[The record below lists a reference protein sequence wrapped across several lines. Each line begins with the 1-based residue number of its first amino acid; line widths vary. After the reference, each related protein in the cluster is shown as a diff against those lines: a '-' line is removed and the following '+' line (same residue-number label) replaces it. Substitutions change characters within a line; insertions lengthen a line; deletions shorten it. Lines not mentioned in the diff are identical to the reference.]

1 MHTNPTILVIG
12 DSGKTGR
19 RVADLLERDG
29 IPHRSGAQK
38 ASVPFDWYDEATW
51 PGALQGMKSAYIVFY
66 PDLAVPGAVDIMKRF
81 VAETKRAGLEHLVLL
96 SGRGEH
102 EAEAS
107 EQLVMNSGI
116 DWTVVRCSWFMQ
128 NFSENFFVDDIHR
141 GEIVVP
147 VGSDTVEPFVDADDI
162 AAVAHQALV
171 NPAQHRNK
179 LYELTGPELLSFAQ
193 VAERIGRAIGR
204 DVAYIRVTP
213 DEYKAAM
220 QGAGLPSGTIDLI
233 DYLFREV
240 LDGRNSHLTDG
251 VREALGR
258 EPKSFDEY
266 IQKTLPTGVWIYD
279 AADIV

>member
-19 RVADLLERDG
+19 RVAELLERDG
-29 IPHRSGAQK
+29 IPHRSGTQK

-51 PGALQGMKSAYIVFY
+51 PGALEGMKSAYIVFY

-81 VAETKRAGLEHLVLL
+81 VAETKHAGLEHLVLL

-266 IQKTLPTGVWIYD
+266 IQKTLPTGVWKS
-279 AADIV
+279 